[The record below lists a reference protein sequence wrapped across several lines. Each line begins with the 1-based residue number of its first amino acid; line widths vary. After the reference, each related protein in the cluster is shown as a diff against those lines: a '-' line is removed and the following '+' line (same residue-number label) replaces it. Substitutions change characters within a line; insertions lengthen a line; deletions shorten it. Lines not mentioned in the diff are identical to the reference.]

1 MQANTDVIDAFRRRY
16 GREPAVRARAP
27 GRVEILGNHTD
38 YNEGFVMS
46 AAIDRAVEAAA
57 APADDGR
64 FHLASEQFGAAQA
77 FAPDRIARTPDE
89 AWADYIKG
97 MLLQFEARGVRVPP
111 FVSTC
116 VSDLPVA
123 AGLSSSAA
131 MEMSHALAALELAG
145 ATLPMLEIAR
155 AGQAAENEFVGVK
168 CGILDQISSLFGRE
182 NHGVLI
188 DCRTLDVEN
197 VSLASGAGI
206 VVVNSGVKHTLVESE
221 YNVRRA
227 QCEEAVAFF
236 RGRHPEVRSLRD
248 VRPEW
253 LDGDIDGLDPV
264 ALRRARHVVLENRR
278 VLEGARAAREGN
290 LRRVGELMFASHE
303 SSRDLFENSCP
314 ELDLLVELARGTDG
328 VYGAKLSGGGFGGC
342 TVTLVEPDA
351 AAWVAERLAGEY
363 THVTHVEPERI
374 VCRIA
379 GGAEA
384 STL

>member
-1 MQANTDVIDAFRRRY
+1 MEQANDVVDAFRRRY
-16 GREPAVRARAP
+16 RCEPVIRARAP
-27 GRVEILGNHTD
+27 GRVELLGNHTD
-38 YNEGFVMS
+38 YNEGYVLS
-46 AAIDRAVEAAA
+46 AAIDRAIEAAA
-57 APADDGR
+57 APAPDGR
-64 FHLASEQFGAAQA
+64 FHLASEQFGAARPFFPDGVA
-77 FAPDRIARTPDE
+77 RAPAE
-89 AWADYIKG
+89 AWADYVKG
-97 MLLQFEARGVRVPP
+97 VLLQLSARGVRVPP
-111 FVSTC
+111 FQSTC

-131 MEMSHALAALELAG
+131 MEMSHALAALKLAG
-145 ATLPMLEIAR
+145 ATLPRLEIAK

-182 NHGVLI
+182 DHGVFI

-197 VSLASGAGI
+197 VPLAGGAGI
-206 VVVNSGVKHTLVESE
+206 VVVNTGVKHTLVESE

-227 QCEEAVAFF
+227 QCEQAAAFF
-236 RGRHPEVRSLRD
+236 RRENPGVRALRD

-253 LDGDIDGLDPV
+253 IEANVKGLDPV

-278 VLEGARAAREGN
+278 VVEGARAAREGD
-290 LRRVGELMFASHE
+290 LARLGELMFASHE

-342 TVTLVEPDA
+342 TVTLVELDA

-363 THVTHVEPERI
+363 THVTHSEPERI

-379 GGAEA
+379 DGAA
-384 STL
+384 ATVL